1 MSSSAPWSQNPS
13 GGVAPSGP
21 LPAATFILVSDGTAQ
36 PIGYLNRATAAQVAE
51 LLAPLVGAILAG
63 TSTPAAATAFTTA
76 LSSSSGTAGNAVT
89 LTVAPTGAA
98 WPSSVVLTP
107 AAAGLSGTFAPTTR
121 TPSGTTAATFAFTPS
136 AAGSGTINVS
146 ASPSMTAPA
155 GLAYQATAAATP
167 TPTPAPA
174 PTSDG
179 TLSGVPSTIAAGQP
193 LSAVTYTP
201 PQTSIYFVLYNVAG
215 AVEEGLRWPSGVM
228 SGALNLLIPQNAG
241 AYTVRAYSAATG
253 GSLVYESAQFN
264 VTAAPGALPATPT
277 QAADTGATATGVT
290 MNWSSTAP
298 SYLVL
303 ARPGV
308 GGGPYGI
315 LANTTVTTN
324 SYTFARLSANS
335 SPRAAIIPQ
344 NANGYGTAGLCLSF
358 VSATAA
364 VNETLTLASPGP
376 QTSGSSFTLSGT
388 YSGLTP
394 AAFDIQR
401 VGAMGWSSVA
411 SQSVIIGNGTFT
423 IGAVAATY
431 PNPNTAYAVRDRNN
445 PANTATT
452 PAFAVS

>member
-1 MSSSAPWSQNPS
+1 M
-13 GGVAPSGP
+13 
-21 LPAATFILVSDGTAQ
+21 
-36 PIGYLNRATAAQVAE
+36 
-51 LLAPLVGAILAG
+51 
-63 TSTPAAATAFTTA
+63 
-76 LSSSSGTAGNAVT
+76 
-89 LTVAPTGAA
+89 
-98 WPSSVVLTP
+98 
-107 AAAGLSGTFAPTTR
+107 
-121 TPSGTTAATFAFTPS
+121 
-136 AAGSGTINVS
+136 
-146 ASPSMTAPA
+146 
-155 GLAYQATAAATP
+155 
-167 TPTPAPA
+167 
-174 PTSDG
+174 
-179 TLSGVPSTIAAGQP
+179 
-193 LSAVTYTP
+193 TYTP

-335 SPRAAIIPQ
+335 SPRAAILPQ

-423 IGAVAATY
+423 IGGVAATY